1 MADLYADNA
10 LCTDAVIQRR
20 TWCIPWCPTG
30 CEIEGTVRNSVIGR
44 GVVIKKGAVV
54 EDSVILP
61 GVIIGEDVCIRC
73 AVVDKKVKAIRK
85 KELIGEPDHPLYIKR
100 GDRI

>member
-1 MADLYADNA
+1 MTL
-10 LCTDAVIQRR
+10 RR
-20 TWCIPWCPTG
+20 RSIPTAEPWCIPWCPTAV
-30 CEIEGTVRNSVIGR
+30 ENSVLFR
-44 GVVIKKGAVV
+44 GCTIKKGAVV

>member
-1 MADLYADNA
+1 MHSMVSN
-10 LCTDAVIQRR
+10 
-20 TWCIPWCPTG
+20 G

-73 AVVDKKVKAIRK
+73 AVVDKGGTMRLGSYPCKIKPGTMMAK
-85 KELIGEPDHPLYIKR
+85 CYQKELIGEPDHPLYIKR

>member
-1 MADLYADNA
+1 MTLH
-10 LCTDAVIQRR
+10 RR
-20 TWCIPWCPTG
+20 SIPTAEPWCIPWWSNG

-61 GVIIGEDVCIRC
+61 
-73 AVVDKKVKAIRK
+73 A
-85 KELIGEPDHPLYIKR
+85 
-100 GDRI
+100 